1 MGTTSWRGQIDRA
14 LNAIDCIGYSKY
26 TAKQEQGW
34 QPGEAVAGL
43 YSHGYRNTV
52 FDRAVTFTNWLRE
65 QYPTIRLFHEVDREL
80 TAEFLGEKVE
90 TCTPDTVRTLLA
102 TLKKLQEGLYALN
115 WIREDIVPAEW
126 QVVGRN
132 PPRGPYAP
140 DEAKALQQW
149 VEARHP
155 EYGQALRF
163 ILSSGA
169 RIDETLHLRADKVFV
184 DRKCVE
190 LRGKGG
196 RVRRI
201 QVLHADVLGQLDL
214 SRRFVYLEGTNGFQ
228 WKDGLERVV
237 RQGCDAL
244 STRRRGVHGFRG
256 TAAGG
261 FISIKRALGFTEV
274 EARHE
279 LAMWL
284 GHNPHRT
291 EVTYAYVPCN
301 VLKRRI
307 ILDADVHFEG
317 TDSTSYP

>member
-14 LNAIDCIGYSKY
+14 LRAIDRIGTSKY
-26 TAKQEQGW
+26 AAKQEQDW
-34 QPGEAVAGL
+34 RPGEAVAGL
-43 YSHGYRNTV
+43 FSHGYRNTV
-52 FDRAVTFTNWLRE
+52 FDRAVTFTHWLRE
-65 QYPTIRLFHEVDREL
+65 EYPAVRLFRDVDHEM
-80 TAEFLGEKVE
+80 TAEFLGEKAE

-102 TLKKLQEGLYALN
+102 TLKKLQEGLYLMN

-126 QVVGRN
+126 QVIGRN
-132 PPRGPYAP
+132 PPRGPYVRE
-140 DEAKALQQW
+140 EAKAIEHW
-149 VEARHP
+149 VEARHS

-169 RIDETLHLRADKVFV
+169 RIDEALHLRSDKIFT

-190 LRGKGG
+190 LVGKGG

-201 QVLHADVLGQLDL
+201 QVLHAEVLGELDL
-214 SRRFVYLEGTNGFQ
+214 SRRFIYLDEAIGCP
-228 WKDGLERVV
+228 WKDNLERVV

-244 STRRRGVHGFRG
+244 TIRRRGVHGFRG
-256 TAAGG
+256 TAAGE
-261 FISIKRALGFTEV
+261 FISVKRALGYTEA

-291 EVTYAYVPCN
+291 EVTYAYVP
-301 VLKRRI
+301 R
-307 ILDADVHFEG
+307 G
-317 TDSTSYP
+317 G